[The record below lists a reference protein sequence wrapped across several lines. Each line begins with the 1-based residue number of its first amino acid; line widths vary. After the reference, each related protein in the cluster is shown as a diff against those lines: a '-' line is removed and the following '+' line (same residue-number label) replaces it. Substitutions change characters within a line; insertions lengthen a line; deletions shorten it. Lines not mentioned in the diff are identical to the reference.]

1 MNSDKIVISG
11 VLYEAIDFQ
20 NVYDNFKKAIDF
32 LQNAKNGIT
41 DKNELRTIKACQK
54 KIQKTYLKL
63 KQLEKDRYSA
73 KFRPLSDEERLANLK
88 QSDAQFEKTSGT

>member
-1 MNSDKIVISG
+1 METDKIVLKG
-11 VLYEAIDFQ
+11 YLYEAIDFQ
-20 NVYDNFKKAIDF
+20 HVYDNFKQAIDF

-54 KIQKTYLKL
+54 KIQKTYYKL
-63 KQLEKDRYSA
+63 KQLETDRYSA

-88 QSDAQFEKTSGT
+88 KTDARLERQGN

>member
-1 MNSDKIVISG
+1 MNSDKIVIKG
-11 VLYEAIDFQ
+11 ILYEAIDFQ
-20 NVYDNFKKAIDF
+20 NVYDNFKKSIDF

-88 QSDAQFEKTSGT
+88 KSDAQFEKTSGT